1 MCLLDRRY
9 DKCRLVLHR
18 KHIARGREASI
29 RICFDAAKSIVNG
42 LLNMYPEFKPGGQLF
57 GDRWLMSSIAF
68 NDFLTGVMA
77 LSLILCQD
85 QRTKIECLSWEELR
99 DIKQM
104 LKSSQ
109 AICEENKDRSAGA
122 RRMLKL
128 LGSLRSL
135 VIMEETQQP
144 STALPAD
151 MSMSDSEEMAT
162 AQSDFAELF
171 TETNIFD
178 DPQWALM
185 EDFLN
190 TSFEM

>member
-1 MCLLDRRY
+1 MCLLNFRY

-29 RICFDAAKSIVNG
+29 RICFDAAKLIVNG
-42 LLNMYPEFKPGGQLF
+42 LLNMYPKFKPGGQLF

-85 QRTKIECLSWEELR
+85 QRTKIECLSWDERCEIR
-99 DIKQM
+99 QM
-104 LKSSQ
+104 LESSQ
-109 AICEENKDRSAGA
+109 EICEETKDRSAGA

-128 LGSLRSL
+128 LGSLRPL
-135 VIMEETQQP
+135 VIMKEMQQP
-144 STALPAD
+144 SVAPLTD
-151 MSMSDSEEMAT
+151 TSVSDSEEMAI
-162 AQSDFAELF
+162 AQRDFAELF

-185 EDFLN
+185 EEFLN

>member
-1 MCLLDRRY
+1 MCLLDCRY

-42 LLNMYPEFKPGGQLF
+42 LLNMYPEFKPGGQLV

-68 NDFLTGVMA
+68 NDFLAGVMA

-85 QRTKIECLSWEELR
+85 QRTKIECLSWDELR

-109 AICEENKDRSAGA
+109 AICEENQDRSAGA

-128 LGSLRSL
+128 FGNLRPL
-135 VIMEETQQP
+135 VIVEKTRQP
-144 STALPAD
+144 SIAPLAD
-151 MSMSDSEEMAT
+151 SSVSDREEMAI

-178 DPQWALM
+178 DSQWALM
-185 EDFLN
+185 EDFFN